1 MRVLNRQRRS
11 VLGTDNQRVLV
22 DVLDLLNNSADAI
35 GNALVPGRADDAARH
50 LRRLM
55 DTPAIAICDLVNVL
69 ACDGAASVD
78 DDLLMRIVAPA
89 LTSARSRVIALDG
102 ILVPNHRQGVVIPLV
117 VDGSIVGALLV
128 VGAETDGGLMR
139 TAEQVGTHVSR
150 QVELAELHA
159 AKARLAGAQLTA
171 LRAQMS
177 PHFLFNALTAIAS
190 VIPDDPQ
197 RGNEL
202 LLRFAQFIRYRL
214 RNQTAFVT
222 LADELAATD
231 TYLELERA
239 RFGER
244 LQVCISVSPEVL
256 SVAVPSLTIQPLV
269 ENALRHGLEVR
280 PGPARLSIRVDDGG
294 TDAIITVDDDGV
306 GADASDVE
314 AKLNSHD
321 DADHIGLAN
330 VDERLRLAFGP
341 GYGLVVDTAPGSGM
355 RVTMRL
361 PKTQVR
367 VASG

>member
-1 MRVLNRQRRS
+1 

-22 DVLDLLNNSADAI
+22 DVLDLLNDSADAI
-35 GNALVPGRADDAARH
+35 GNSLVPGRAQDAARH
-50 LRRLM
+50 LRRLI
-55 DTPAIAICDLVNVL
+55 DTPAVAITDLVQVL
-69 ACDGAASVD
+69 ACDGATPVD
-78 DDLLMRIVAPA
+78 CGLLMRLVAPA
-89 LTSARSRVIALDG
+89 LASSRSRMIALDG
-102 ILVPNHRQGVVIPLV
+102 MLQPDERQGVVIPLV
-117 VDGSIVGALLV
+117 VDGSIVGSLLV
-128 VGAETDGGLMR
+128 VGSETDGGLVR
-139 TAEQVGTHVSR
+139 TAEQVGMHVSR

-190 VIPDDPQ
+190 VVPDDPQ

-202 LLRFAQFIRYRL
+202 LLRFAQFTRYRL

-222 LADELAATD
+222 LADELEATD

-244 LQVCISVSPEVL
+244 LQVSISVSPEVL

-294 TDAIITVDDDGV
+294 ADAIVTVDDDGV

-314 AKLNSHD
+314 AKLNAHD

-341 GYGLVVDTAPGSGM
+341 QYGLVVDTAPGVGM

-367 VASG
+367 VAAV